1 MKKDNKIFIA
11 GGTGMVGS
19 SLVRAFKK
27 KGFKK
32 IFAPTRKELDY
43 FNKQKT
49 RKYIKNIQP
58 DLIIIC
64 AATVGGVLANSIDR
78 FNFIYQNLEIQN
90 NLISSAHFE
99 NVQNLIFLGSSCVYP
114 KNSKLPIKEEYL
126 LSNFLED
133 TNEPYAIAKI
143 AGIKLCQS
151 IKEQYKRNYF
161 SIMPCNMYGPGDNF
175 DLRSSH
181 VLPAILKKIHSA
193 KLNHSNNVTL
203 WGNGTPKREFLH
215 VDDFSDAVLKI
226 INRIKNKNIINVGSG
241 KEISIRELS
250 YLIKKIVGF
259 EGKIIFDSK
268 MPNGVNRKVLDI
280 SILESIGWKP
290 KIKLEHGILRLYQEL
305 GI

>member
-1 MKKDNKIFIA
+1 MSKLKIFIA
-11 GGTGMVGS
+11 GHKGMVGS
-19 SLVRAFKK
+19 ALVRHLKTKK
-27 KGFKK
+27 VE
-32 IFAPTRKELDY
+32 IITRSRSELD
-43 FNKQKT
+43 FLNQHEVQRFFKNQKIDQV
-49 RKYIKNIQP
+49 Y
-58 DLIIIC
+58 L
-64 AATVGGVLANSIDR
+64 AAAKVGGIHANNT
-78 FNFIYQNLEIQN
+78 FPAEFIYENLMIQTN
-90 NLISSAHFE
+90 IIHSSFLGG
-99 NVQNLIFLGSSCVYP
+99 VKKLLFLGSSCIYP
-114 KNSKLPIKEEYL
+114 KNANQPMKEEEL
-126 LSNFLED
+126 LTGKLEP

-151 IKEQYKRNYF
+151 IKNQYKRNYF

-181 VLPAILKKIHSA
+181 VLPAILKKIHTA
-193 KLNHSNNVTL
+193 KLNHSSKVIL

-226 INRIKNKNIINVGSG
+226 INKIKNKNIINVGSG

-259 EGKIIFDSK
+259 DGKIIFDSK

-290 KIKLEHGILRLYQEL
+290 KIKLEHGISRLYEEL
-305 GI
+305 EI

>member
-11 GGTGMVGS
+11 GGAGMVGS

-32 IFAPTRKELDY
+32 IFAPTRNELDY

-64 AATVGGVLANSIDR
+64 AATVGGVLANSTDR
-78 FNFIYQNLEIQN
+78 FNFIYHNLEIQN

-126 LSNFLED
+126 LSNYLED

-151 IKEQYKRNYF
+151 IKDQYKRNYF

-181 VLPAILKKIHSA
+181 VLPAILKKIHTA
-193 KLNHSNNVTL
+193 KLNHSSKVIL

-226 INRIKNKNIINVGSG
+226 INKIKNKNIINVGSG

-259 EGKIIFDSK
+259 DGKIIFDSK

-290 KIKLEHGILRLYQEL
+290 KIKLEHGISRLYEEL
-305 GI
+305 EI